1 MAAMWE
7 HECLGVVLMC
17 GINSDMRTY
26 YIPHHASIQER
37 HAAIHAICAAVMV
50 VLARTQRQA
59 G

>member
-1 MAAMWE
+1 MAGMWE
-7 HECLGVVLMC
+7 SGCWGMDLMC

-26 YIPHHASIQER
+26 YIPPHISTPER
-37 HAAIHAICAAVMV
+37 DAAIHAICAAVMV